1 MKIAIMGAGG
11 VGGYLGGRLAEAGED
26 VSFIARGAHLDAMKM
41 NGLRI
46 LSPLGDA
53 LINPIKAASDPAE
66 IVPVDVILFC
76 VKLYDLEEAAEQC
89 RPLIKDGTAVI
100 SLLNGVD
107 SVDRLRAIVGDG
119 HVVGGLTYIFSS
131 ISAPGVI
138 QHFGEATTVS
148 FGGDSGGKY
157 SHLTAFLNK
166 CIDAGIDARIAN
178 DIQSEIWMKFM
189 AWATFSGLTS
199 LTRQPLGAFQQD
211 PDLNAL
217 CRETLTEIASVAEAK
232 GIRLPEDAVE
242 NRMALVPTQPPEA
255 KPSTL
260 VDLEHGRRLELEG
273 QAGAVVRMGREIG
286 IDTPINR
293 VIYAALKPFINGSS
307 K

>member
-1 MKIAIMGAGG
+1 MKIAVMGAGG

-26 VSFIARGAHLDAMKM
+26 VSFIARGAHLDAIKR

-46 LSPLGDA
+46 MSPLGDA
-53 LINPIKAASDPAE
+53 LINPVKATSDPAE
-66 IVPVDVILFC
+66 IGPVDVILFC

-89 RPLIKDGTAVI
+89 RLLIKDGTAII

-107 SVDRLRAIVGDG
+107 SESRLKAIVGDD
-119 HVVGGLTYIFSS
+119 HVIGGLTYIFSS

-138 QHFGEATTVS
+138 RHLGEATSVS
-148 FGGDSGGKY
+148 FGEDNGGE
-157 SHLTAFLNK
+157 SSRLMAFLNN
-166 CIDAGIDARIAN
+166 CISAGIDAHITN

-189 AWATFSGLTS
+189 AWATFGGLGS
-199 LTRQPLGAFQQD
+199 LTRQSLGAFQQD

-217 CRETLTEIASVAEAK
+217 YRETLAEIASVAEAK
-232 GIRLPEDAVE
+232 GIRLPADAVE
-242 NRMALVPTQPPEA
+242 SRMALVSANPSEA

-273 QAGAVVRMGREIG
+273 QAGAVVRMGREMG
-286 IDTPINR
+286 IDTPVNR
-293 VIYAALKPFINGSS
+293 VIYAALKPFINGAS